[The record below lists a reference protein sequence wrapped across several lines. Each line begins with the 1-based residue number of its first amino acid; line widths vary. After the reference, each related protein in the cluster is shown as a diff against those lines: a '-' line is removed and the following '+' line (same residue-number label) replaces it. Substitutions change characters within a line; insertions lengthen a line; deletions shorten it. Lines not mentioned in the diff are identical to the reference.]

1 MTDDITQNEVD
12 EEVVRRLVALGAV
25 DLEVM
30 REAVD
35 AIHAACC
42 LLYTSPSPRD

>member
-25 DLEVM
+25 DLGAQS
-30 REAVD
+30 R
-35 AIHAACC
+35 
-42 LLYTSPSPRD
+42 